1 MSLPGPSGPDPGTYR
16 TLQHLRPILPYAK
29 QSTEVDL
36 KRGGQ
41 STRPDR
47 RKGGE
52 LDGMVDD
59 FAVAKSP
66 PSNTVR
72 LKRAGH
78 LQEQTS
84 GAFPAP
90 SGGLNIPVGKM

>member
-16 TLQHLRPILPYAK
+16 TLQHPWPILPYAK
-29 QSTEVDL
+29 QTADLDL

-47 RKGGE
+47 REGGE

-72 LKRAGH
+72 LKRADY
-78 LQEQTS
+78 LQ
-84 GAFPAP
+84 
-90 SGGLNIPVGKM
+90 